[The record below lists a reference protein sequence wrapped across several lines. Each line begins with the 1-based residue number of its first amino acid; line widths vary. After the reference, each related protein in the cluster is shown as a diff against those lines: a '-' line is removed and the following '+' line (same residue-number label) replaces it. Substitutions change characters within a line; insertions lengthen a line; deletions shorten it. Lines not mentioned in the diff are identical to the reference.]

1 MPWSVAFMVVMIVMI
16 TAIAKTARHRNQ
28 HMLGDGGTAPH
39 EVTRAQEEIR
49 ALKERVQVLER
60 IATDA
65 NNRAAMLDHEIESLR
80 GRD

>member
-16 TAIAKTARHRNQ
+16 TAIAKTARHRNH

-49 ALKERVQVLER
+49 QLKERVQVLER
-60 IATDA
+60 VITD
-65 NNRAAMLDHEIESLR
+65 NHNSLDLDRQIERLR
-80 GRD
+80 DH